1 MWTLL
6 DVLLSVTG
14 LPRATLIEIC
24 DLMGVTANEPY
35 DNYLRE
41 VAPCFTV
48 EDLEGWQ
55 IAIHNKKIIPKSHLL
70 VDDFETTMEKLWRAF
85 ARRLSPNLS
94 IRTPATNKYIV

>member
-14 LPRATLIEIC
+14 LPKATLIEIC
-24 DLMGVTANEPY
+24 DLMGVYENEQY

-41 VAPCFTV
+41 VAPHFTV
-48 EDLEGWQ
+48 EDLEEYQ
-55 IAIHNKKIIPKSHLL
+55 IKIHNKKIIPKSHLL

>member
-1 MWTLL
+1 MNE
-6 DVLLSVTG
+6 TG

-24 DLMGVTANEPY
+24 VLMGVHAHEPY

-41 VAPCFTV
+41 VAPHFTV
-48 EDLEGWQ
+48 EDLEEWQ
-55 IAIHNKKIIPKSHLL
+55 IEIHNKKIIPKSHLL

>member
-1 MWTLL
+1 MLL
-6 DVLLSVTG
+6 KVTG

-24 DLMGVTANEPY
+24 DLMGVNPNEPY

-70 VDDFETTMEKLWRAF
+70 VDDFETTMGLLWHVF
-85 ARRLSPNLS
+85 ARSLHPNLS
-94 IRTPATNKYIV
+94 IRTSVTNKYIV